1 MSAPIYLDNN
11 ASTALDL
18 RVLEEMLPA
27 LRHSGNASSDHYAG
41 WWARRASDR
50 AREQVA
56 SLLHASPQEV
66 VFTSGATE
74 ANNLAIKGLAASA
87 PSQRR
92 RIVSCRTEHPA
103 VLQTLK
109 AVQRSGF
116 DVVLVDVD
124 EFGVPDI
131 SQIRGAVDDGTLL
144 LTVMAVNNET
154 GVRAGLAELADI
166 AHQVGAL
173 FHTDATQLLAWGPLD
188 VDDSG
193 GDLASL
199 SAHKMHGP
207 QGVGALYVRRDLQG
221 HLTPLLDGGHH
232 ERGLRSGTTNTAGV
246 VGAGAAAELAAS
258 DGPASA
264 AATQRRRDRLHLLL
278 EDRLGGVLLNGH
290 PDRRAPGT
298 LNIAIPGVEA
308 DAVMVA
314 AAGVAMSTGSACA
327 AGVPGPSHVLT
338 AMGLPAERAAGSL
351 RLSLSR
357 CTTDDEIETAGAIIT
372 SAVETVASRQ
382 ELMPS

>member
-1 MSAPIYLDNN
+1 MSPAIYLDNN
-11 ASTALDL
+11 ASTALDP

-27 LRHSGNASSDHYAG
+27 LRHTGNASSNHYAG

-50 AREQVA
+50 AREQIA
-56 SLLHASPQEV
+56 SLLHTSPQDV
-66 VFTSGATE
+66 VFTAGATE
-74 ANNLAIKGLAASA
+74 ANNLALKGLAAGA
-87 PSQRR
+87 PPQRR

-103 VLQTLK
+103 VLQTLT
-109 AVQRSGF
+109 ALQRDGF

-124 EFGVPDI
+124 ELGVPNT
-131 SQIRGAVDDGTLL
+131 SQIRGAVNDSTLL

-154 GVRAGLAELADI
+154 GVQAALPELADI

-173 FHTDATQLLAWGPLD
+173 FHTDATQLLTWGPLD
-188 VDDSG
+188 VDDAG
-193 GDLASL
+193 VDLASL

-207 QGVGALYVRRDLQG
+207 QGVGALYIRRDLQAQ
-221 HLTPLLDGGHH
+221 LRPLLDGGHH

-246 VGAGAAAELAAS
+246 VGAGAAAELAAT
-258 DGPASA
+258 DGPAA
-264 AATQRRRDRLHLLL
+264 AVATRLRRDRLHQLLQR
-278 EDRLGGVLLNGH
+278 RLGNVLLNGH

-298 LNIAIPGVEA
+298 LNIAISGVEA
-308 DAVMVA
+308 DAVMVTA
-314 AAGVAMSTGSACA
+314 SGVAMSTGSACA
-327 AGVPGPSHVLT
+327 AGVPGPSYVLT

-357 CTTDDEIETAGAIIT
+357 CTTDDEIETAGAII
-372 SAVETVASRQ
+372 SAAVETVASRQ

>member
-11 ASTALDL
+11 ASTALDQ

-27 LRHSGNASSDHYAG
+27 LRHTGNASSDHYAG
-41 WWARRASDR
+41 WWARRASDHG
-50 AREQVA
+50 REQVA
-56 SLLHASPQEV
+56 NLLHASPQDM

-74 ANNLAIKGLAASA
+74 ANNLALKGLAAGA
-87 PSQRR
+87 PSDRR

-109 AVQRSGF
+109 ALQRSGF

-124 EFGVPDI
+124 ELGIPDT
-131 SQIRGAVDDGTLL
+131 SQIRGAVNDSTLL
-144 LTVMAVNNET
+144 LSVMAVNNET
-154 GVRAGLAELADI
+154 GVRADLIELAVI

-173 FHTDATQLLAWGPLD
+173 FHTDATQLLAWGPLNI
-188 VDDSG
+188 DDAG
-193 GDLASL
+193 VDLASL

-207 QGVGALYVRRDLQG
+207 QGVGALYIRRDLQRQ
-221 HLTPLLDGGHH
+221 LRPLLDGGHH

-246 VGAGAAAELAAS
+246 VGAGAAAELAAT
-258 DGPASA
+258 DGLA
-264 AATQRRRDRLHLLL
+264 AAATTQRRRDRLHLLL
-278 EDRLGGVLLNGH
+278 QDRLGSVLLNGH
-290 PDRRAPGT
+290 PDDRAPGT
-298 LNIAIPGVEA
+298 LNISIPGVEA

-314 AAGVAMSTGSACA
+314 APGVAMSTGSACA

-338 AMGLPAERAAGSL
+338 AMGFPAERAAGSL

-357 CTTDDEIETAGAIIT
+357 CTTDDEIETAGAIIAA
-372 SAVETVASRQ
+372 AVETVASRQ
-382 ELMPS
+382 DLMPL

>member
-11 ASTALDL
+11 ASTTLDP
-18 RVLEEMLPA
+18 RVLEKMLPA
-27 LRHSGNASSDHYAG
+27 LRHTGNASSDHYAG
-41 WWARRASDR
+41 WWARRVSDR

-56 SLLHASPQEV
+56 DLLCASAQEV

-74 ANNLAIKGLAASA
+74 ANNLALKGLAAGR
-87 PSQRR
+87 PSHRR

-103 VLQTLK
+103 VLQTLN
-109 AVQRSGF
+109 ALQRSGY

-124 EFGVPDI
+124 EFGVPNE
-131 SQIRGAVDDGTLL
+131 SQIRSALNDRTLL

-154 GVRAGLAELADI
+154 GVRADLAELADI
-166 AHQVGAL
+166 AHEVGAF

-188 VDDSG
+188 VNNAG
-193 GDLASL
+193 VDLASL

-207 QGVGALYVRRDLQG
+207 QGVGALYVRRDLQR

-232 ERGLRSGTTNTAGV
+232 QRGLRSGTTNTAGV
-246 VGAGAAAELAAS
+246 VGAGAAAELAAA
-258 DGPASA
+258 DGPTAA
-264 AATQRRRDRLHLLL
+264 AATRLRRDRLHRLMQ
-278 EDRLGGVLLNGH
+278 DRLRGLLLNGH
-290 PDRRAPGT
+290 PDQRAPGT
-298 LNIAIPGVEA
+298 LNIAVPGVEA

-314 AAGVAMSTGSACA
+314 APNVAMSTGSACA

-338 AMGLPAERAAGSL
+338 AMGLPPERAAGSL

-357 CTTDDEIETAGAIIT
+357 FTTDDEIETAGATIAA
-372 SAVETVASRQ
+372 AVNTVASRQ
-382 ELMPS
+382 ELVMP